1 LRIAVFDYRIKRNN
15 PIGSCHLRLL
25 RALAQE
31 HDFTVFAV
39 EFENPCPA
47 KIAWVRIPAP
57 CRPLALLFVLYHVLA
72 PLYYLMYRL
81 RMGKKFDLIQVVE
94 SNLSFG
100 DLVYSHF
107 CHRAYLKHH
116 WKQSHMTGIRGCLRW
131 LDHWLHSVVEGW
143 VYRRAKHVV
152 TPSRGLARELIREF
166 PFVAGKIRVLA
177 NAIEIDRLRAP
188 VSFKRTA
195 FRYSLGIAETDT
207 VLVFAAL
214 GQFERK
220 GLPLL
225 LQALAQVGEPR
236 LKLIVVGGEPD
247 LIAACR
253 KRVVRMSLEGNVH
266 FTGMQPDPR
275 PYFWAAD
282 AFVFPSFY
290 ETFSLV
296 TYEAAA
302 AGLPLI
308 VPELN
313 GVEEIIRDGD
323 NGFLVPRSVEG
334 IFSALERFLGLA
346 PQKRIAMGKSAQ
358 SSTSPYSEENF
369 VSAWE
374 GVYREWIFGR
384 N

>member
-1 LRIAVFDYRIKRNN
+1 M
-15 PIGSCHLRLL
+15 L

-39 EFENPCPA
+39 EFENPDPA

-57 CRPLALLFVLYHVLA
+57 CRPLALLFVLYHALA
-72 PLYYLMYRL
+72 PVYYLIYRW
-81 RMGKKFDLIQVVE
+81 RTGKKFDLLQIVE
-94 SNLSFG
+94 SNVSFG

-107 CHRAYLKHH
+107 CHRAYLRRH
-116 WKQSHMTGIRGCLRW
+116 WKQSHMRGVRGWLRW
-131 LDHWLHSVVEGW
+131 LDHWLHAVLEGW
-143 VYRRAKHVV
+143 VYRRAKHIV
-152 TPSRGLARELIREF
+152 TPSRGLGRELIREF
-166 PFVAGKIRVLA
+166 PFVAGKVRVLA
-177 NAIEIDRLRAP
+177 NAVEVDRLRPPA
-188 VSFKRTA
+188 SFNRIA
-195 FRYSLGIAETDT
+195 FRYSLGIVETDT
-207 VLVFAAL
+207 ALVFAAL

-225 LQALAQVGEPR
+225 LEALTRVGEPS

-247 LIAACR
+247 LIAAYR
-253 KRVVRMSLEGNVH
+253 KRVIRMSLGGNVH
-266 FTGMQPDPR
+266 FTGMQPDVR

-334 IFSALERFLGLA
+334 IVSALERFLVLA
-346 PQKRIAMGKSAQ
+346 PQKRIAMGKCAQ
-358 SSTSPYSEENF
+358 NTAAAYAEENF
-369 VSAWE
+369 VNAWQ
-374 GVYREWIFGR
+374 GVYKAWIFGR